1 MSPRRPRPDPEAA
14 SDRPAS
20 NPPETKVARRSARP
34 LVHVHLWEP
43 VYAVARLRAV
53 PDPLP
58 PLDRAGAPASLLVGH
73 GEVSLIAPEALVE
86 AVATTEDKVSR
97 GWRAFT
103 LEAVLPFSTVGL
115 LAAAARALAEVE
127 IPVLVLSSHDTDH
140 FLVPGEH
147 LGRAL
152 VVLHQAGL
160 EKYL

>member
-14 SDRPAS
+14 SSRVAPHRP
-20 NPPETKVARRSARP
+20 ERDGVGKVGRP
-34 LVHVHLWEP
+34 CVHVHLWEP
-43 VYAVARLRAV
+43 IYAVARLRGV

-58 PLDRAGAPASLLVGH
+58 NLEASGAPASLLVGH
-73 GEVSLIAPEALVE
+73 NEVSLIAPEPVVD
-86 AVATTEDKVSR
+86 AVAGWVEEVAR
-97 GWRAFT
+97 GWRALT

-127 IPVLVLSSHDTDH
+127 VPVLVLSSHDTDH

-152 VVLHQAGL
+152 AVLHQAGL

>member
-1 MSPRRPRPDPEAA
+1 
-14 SDRPAS
+14 
-20 NPPETKVARRSARP
+20 
-34 LVHVHLWEP
+34 VHVWEP
-43 VYAVARLRAV
+43 VYAVARLQA
-53 PDPLP
+53 LP
-58 PLDRAGAPASLLVGH
+58 EPFPALDRTGAPVSLQVGH
-73 GEVSLIAPEALVE
+73 GEVSLIGPEALVD
-86 AVATTEDKVSR
+86 ALATTDDRVSR

-160 EKYL
+160 EKFL

>member
-14 SDRPAS
+14 SSRRAS
-20 NPPETKVARRSARP
+20 PSPETGGARAKARP
-34 LVHVHLWEP
+34 CVHVHLWEP
-43 VYAVARLRAV
+43 IYAVARLRAV

-58 PLDRAGAPASLLVGH
+58 ALDAGGAPASLLVGH
-73 GEVSLIAPEALVE
+73 NEVSLIAPEPLVD
-86 AVATTEDKVSR
+86 AVAEWVEEVAR

-103 LEAVLPFSTVGL
+103 LEAVVPFSTIGL
-115 LAAAARALAEVE
+115 LAAAARALADVEV
-127 IPVLVLSSHDTDH
+127 PVLVLSSHDTDH